1 MASSDHLAS
10 AFDRVPVMVIP
21 CVLGRPPT
29 DGNAR
34 ALADFYGSVLPAVW
48 SFILAAR
55 LYGLGTMCMI
65 GKIPVRWKY
74 SISTWR
80 ASAKSRRTRPDPSSN
95 DRGARGLYSASIS
108 PQVRQAFRRID
119 RDHLDRRWQIRCQ
132 LFHPSRLM
140 ETPRAVTHRIDGDT
154 GPARLL
160 GVNQFHRSVRVPWLR
175 ASGWAVS
182 KAWRRS
188 GSRRR
193 RCGRVVARRAAI
205 KRSLKPGLAPRAAT
219 QTARSLDN
227 NCCPAHY

>member
-1 MASSDHLAS
+1 MGCGVGRTVRRADATQDEALKRIMASSDHLAS

-95 DRGARGLYSASIS
+95 DR
-108 PQVRQAFRRID
+108 
-119 RDHLDRRWQIRCQ
+119 
-132 LFHPSRLM
+132 
-140 ETPRAVTHRIDGDT
+140 
-154 GPARLL
+154 
-160 GVNQFHRSVRVPWLR
+160 
-175 ASGWAVS
+175 
-182 KAWRRS
+182 
-188 GSRRR
+188 
-193 RCGRVVARRAAI
+193 
-205 KRSLKPGLAPRAAT
+205 
-219 QTARSLDN
+219 
-227 NCCPAHY
+227 